1 MYKRR
6 LQIFIFLCILAVSVC
21 GVRLIYLQLIR
32 SQYYR
37 DQIAQE
43 LLLAPMQLPT
53 IRGSILDRNGN
64 FMAVDKPVF
73 YLEANYE
80 LTRLLDDRFWEGS
93 ILKRVTKEKN
103 KEQAELQLRKECQE
117 DYSRLAEIID
127 KCAKIKNT
135 TRADIDKTIR
145 DLNDQIWQMREF
157 FAWLWKFPD
166 SELRAEFRAKG
177 RSVPRNRALKDFQ
190 EQVPVDDERVKLAMD
205 VDLSIMHQGQPLIEL
220 NTDRQLLEAQLEFVN
235 TEGTEIVARAKRV
248 YPYDSAACQVIGWVG
263 PAQQEDRK
271 LFADDDY
278 SQYLSSDVSGKDGVE
293 KISEVILRGRRGE
306 VTYDKDGK
314 KIEWLVKPTQ
324 FGQDVHLSLDIEL
337 QQNIES
343 FLRDPNLNPNYGSA
357 TGAVVIDVASGD
369 ILVMVSMPV
378 YDLNTIRQ
386 RYNRVRDAAGA
397 PFINK
402 SLYELY
408 PPGSTIKPIILIAGL
423 EGNKI
428 GSNEMISCP
437 FKDPPGGWPKCI
449 MFRNFDS
456 CCDWRWDNY
465 ARNAIRGSCN
475 VYFSQLADRLE
486 SRQLQKW
493 LYSFGYGR
501 KILPGPSFDEKL
513 DLLDRKKGI
522 GQNLRQSAGQISTKL
537 LLNPPYQFDDI
548 PKLAGYEKRMF
559 GIGQG
564 GFRSTVLQVANAM
577 AAISR
582 GGIYK
587 SPRLFLSENANPGNG
602 QFDLGISE
610 DTLAV
615 VRDGMMAV
623 TTETGGTA
631 YNVFRYSPLLSRGI
645 KIYGKTGSTEKPFHA
660 WFAGFTED
668 QAGRAISLAIVVEG
682 GQSGAGDAAPLG
694 REMIRFCNEAGYI
707 GQMPTDQEPD

>member
-1 MYKRR
+1 MYKQR
-6 LQIFIFLCILAVSVC
+6 LQIFIFLCIAAVGVC
-21 GVRLIYLQLIR
+21 SVRLIYLQLIR

-37 DQIAQE
+37 DQIEQE
-43 LLLAPMQLPT
+43 LRLAPMQLPT

-64 FMAVDKPVF
+64 FLAVDKPVF

-80 LTRLLDDRFWEGS
+80 LTRLLDDRFWEAK
-93 ILKRVTKEKN
+93 ILERVTEEKN
-103 KEQAELQLRKECQE
+103 KEQAELQLRKEYEE
-117 DYSRLAEIID
+117 DYLRLVEIID

-145 DLNDQIWQMREF
+145 DQNDRTWQMREF
-157 FAWLWKFPD
+157 FAWLWKFPN
-166 SELRAEFRAKG
+166 SELRAEFKAKG
-177 RSVPRNRALKDFQ
+177 RSVPRKAALKEFQ
-190 EQVPVDDERVKLAMD
+190 QLVPNSDERLKLTMD

-235 TEGTEIVARAKRV
+235 IQGTEITARAKRV
-248 YPYDSAACQVIGWVG
+248 YPYNSAACQIIGWVG
-263 PAQQEDRK
+263 PAQAEDMK

-293 KISEVILRGRRGE
+293 RISEVILHGRRGE

-343 FLRDPNLNPNYGSA
+343 FLSDPNLNPNHASP
-357 TGAVVIDVASGD
+357 TGVVIIDVASGD
-369 ILVMVSMPV
+369 ILAMVSTPL
-378 YDLNTIRQ
+378 YDLSTIRQ
-386 RYNRVRDAAGA
+386 QYNIVREAAGA

-408 PPGSTIKPIILIAGL
+408 PPGSTIKPVILIAGL
-423 EGNKI
+423 EENKVAP
-428 GSNEMISCP
+428 NEMISCP
-437 FKDPPGGWPKCI
+437 FQNPPRGWPKCI
-449 MFRNFDS
+449 IFRKFNS
-456 CCDWRWDNY
+456 CCDWKWENH

-486 SRQLQKW
+486 SRDLQKW

-501 KILPGPSFDEKL
+501 RILPTPSFDEKL
-513 DLLDRKKGI
+513 YLLDRKKGI
-522 GQNLRQSAGQISTKL
+522 GRNLGQSAGQISTKL
-537 LLNPPYQFDDI
+537 PTGPPSQFDDI

-564 GFRSTVLQVANAM
+564 GFRGTVLQVANAM

-587 SPRLFLSENANPGNG
+587 DPKLFLSENESPDDEV
-602 QFDLGISE
+602 DLGISE
-610 DTLAV
+610 NTLAV

-631 YNVFRYSPLLSRGI
+631 YNVFRYSPLFNRGI
-645 KIYGKTGSTEKPFHA
+645 NIYGKTGSTEKPFHA
-660 WFAGFTED
+660 WFAGFAED
-668 QAGRAISLAIVVEG
+668 QAGRAISLAIVVQG

-694 REMIRFCNEAGYI
+694 REIIRFCNEAGYI
-707 GQMPTDQEPD
+707 GQVPAYLEQN

>member
-1 MYKRR
+1 MYKLR
-6 LQIFIFLCILAVSVC
+6 LQIFIFLCIAAVSVC
-21 GVRLIYLQLIR
+21 GIRLIYLQLIR

-37 DQIAQE
+37 DQIEQE
-43 LLLAPMQLPT
+43 LRLAPMQLPT
-53 IRGSILDRNGN
+53 VRGSILDRKGN
-64 FMAVDKPVF
+64 FLAVDKPVF
-73 YLEANYE
+73 YLETDYE
-80 LTRLLDDRFWEGS
+80 LTRLLDDRFWEAR
-93 ILKRVTKEKN
+93 ILMRVNEEIN
-103 KEQAELQLRKECQE
+103 KEQAELQLRSEYQQ
-117 DYSRLAEIID
+117 DYSRLVEIIE
-127 KCAKIKNT
+127 KCAKIKNI
-135 TRADIDKTIR
+135 TRADIYRTIR

-166 SELRAEFRAKG
+166 SELRAEFKAKG
-177 RSVPRNRALKDFQ
+177 RSVPINTALKDFQ
-190 EQVPVDDERVKLAMD
+190 KLVPDGDERVKLAMD
-205 VDLSIMHQGQPLIEL
+205 VNLSIMHQGQPLIEL
-220 NTDRQLLEAQLEFVN
+220 NTNSQLLEAQLEFVN

-248 YPYDSAACQVIGWVG
+248 YPYDSTASQIIGWVG
-263 PAQQEDRK
+263 PAQAEDRK

-337 QQNIES
+337 QQNIER
-343 FLRDPNLNPNYGSA
+343 FLRDPNLNPNYESP

-369 ILVMVSMPV
+369 ILAMVSMPT
-378 YDLNTIRQ
+378 YDLNTIRRQ
-386 RYNRVRDAAGA
+386 YNRIRNAAGD

-402 SLYELY
+402 ALYELY

-428 GSNEMISCP
+428 SPNETISCP
-437 FKDPPGGWPKCI
+437 YQSPPRGWPKCL
-449 MFRNFDS
+449 MFRKFDS

-465 ARNAIRGSCN
+465 ARNAVRGSCN
-475 VYFSQLADRLE
+475 VYFSRLADRLE
-486 SRQLQKW
+486 SRELQKW

-501 KILPGPSFDEKL
+501 KILPGPSFEEKL

-522 GQNLRQSAGQISTKL
+522 DRNLSQSTGQISTIL
-537 LLNPPYQFDDI
+537 PTSPPHQFDDI

-564 GFRSTVLQVANAM
+564 GFRGTVLQVANAM
-577 AAISR
+577 AAVSR

-587 SPRLFLSENANPGNG
+587 DPRLFLSENANPGGG
-602 QFDLGISE
+602 QVDLGISE
-610 DTLAV
+610 NTLAV

-631 YNVFRYSPLLSRGI
+631 YNVFRYSPLFNRGI
-645 KIYGKTGSTEKPFHA
+645 KIYSKTGSTEKPFHA

-682 GQSGAGDAAPLG
+682 GQSGARDAAPLG
-694 REMIRFCNEAGYI
+694 REIIRFCNQAGYI
-707 GQMPTDQEPD
+707 GQMRTEQQQN